1 MNAAPSLPAG
11 DSATP
16 PPADRVS
23 RRVTVVVPLMDE
35 QETLQPLVERIL
47 AVFDGLE
54 GSVQIIMVD
63 DGSTDE
69 SWKVIESLAQQ
80 HAPVQGI
87 RFRRNFGKAAALAAG
102 FAAAEGEMVITM
114 DADLQDD
121 PQEIPRFLTKLEE
134 EFDVVS
140 GWKKVRHDP
149 WHKVGPS
156 RVFNRMV
163 GSLTG
168 VRLHDHNCGF
178 KAYRR
183 AVLEDVQLYGERH
196 RFVPVLAAAHGWRV
210 GELPVQHHR
219 REHGQ
224 SKYGVGR
231 IVKGFLDL
239 LTVYFLTTFAQRP
252 LHLIGSAGLI
262 CFLAGGL
269 GLLYLSAMWCVS
281 RLTERLEVVHLH
293 ETAVFYYVILAVVLG
308 SQLLIAGLLAE
319 LMTARMRIDEKP
331 YAIDRQV
338 GGKRGA

>member
-1 MNAAPSLPAG
+1 
-11 DSATP
+11 
-16 PPADRVS
+16 
-23 RRVTVVVPLMDE
+23 
-35 QETLQPLVERIL
+35 
-47 AVFDGLE
+47 
-54 GSVQIIMVD
+54 
-63 DGSTDE
+63 
-69 SWKVIESLAQQ
+69 
-80 HAPVQGI
+80 
-87 RFRRNFGKAAALAAG
+87 
-102 FAAAEGEMVITM
+102 
-114 DADLQDD
+114 
-121 PQEIPRFLTKLEE
+121 
-134 EFDVVS
+134 
-140 GWKKVRHDP
+140 
-149 WHKVGPS
+149 
-156 RVFNRMV
+156 
-163 GSLTG
+163 
-168 VRLHDHNCGF
+168 
-178 KAYRR
+178 
-183 AVLEDVQLYGERH
+183 LEDVQLYGERH